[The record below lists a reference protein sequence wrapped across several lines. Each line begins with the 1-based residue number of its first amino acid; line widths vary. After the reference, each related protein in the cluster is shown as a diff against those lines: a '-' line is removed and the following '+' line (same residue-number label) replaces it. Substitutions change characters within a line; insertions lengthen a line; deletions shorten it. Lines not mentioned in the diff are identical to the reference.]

1 MENKKVDSTFAIFEI
16 LEKTNTNW
24 SVTKEPLFSSDGK
37 QTNVYGIFR
46 SDNNAHIGTVK
57 DRYTCYQNHQ
67 TVGLLHEATQAIGLN
82 ITNGGTLGDG
92 SKVYYQMGL
101 EDVFIGK
108 SNVKRNIT
116 ALNSHDGSMSIAFG
130 STNTVVVCQN
140 TFHRAYKD
148 LDKVKHTVNA
158 QEKLSVMV
166 ENLKNA
172 IDADN
177 RLIHKFKVM
186 CDHEL
191 KDELIHKVTKKI
203 FNVDLDSKLSTI
215 STKKKNQI
223 EKFSNNLMTE
233 IQLEG
238 KTLWGLFNAVTRYTN
253 YEMHSKNSDAQI
265 ESVFLG
271 SGNII
276 SNLAFNEIIS
286 YIEENTI
293 ELIPVR

>member
-1 MENKKVDSTFAIFEI
+1 MERSFEVFEI
-16 LEKTNTNW
+16 LGKTNTNW
-24 SVTKEPLFSSDGK
+24 TVNKLPLTSSCGKE
-37 QTNVYGIFR
+37 TNVYGIFR
-46 SDNNAHIGTVK
+46 SDNDEHIGTVK

-67 TVGLLHEATQAIGLN
+67 TVELLYDATKAIGLN
-82 ITNGGTLGDG
+82 ITNGGYLQNG
-92 SKVYYQMGL
+92 SKVYYQMEL
-101 EDVFIGK
+101 PDMFIGK

-158 QEKLSVMV
+158 EEKLSVMV
-166 ENLKNA
+166 ENISNA
-172 IDADN
+172 INADN
-177 RLIHKFKVM
+177 ILMRKFNEMCEFELEDEIIHT
-186 CDHEL
+186 
-191 KDELIHKVTKKI
+191 VTKRI
-203 FNVDLDSKLSTI
+203 FNVDLDSKMSAI

-253 YEMHSKNSDAQI
+253 YEMHTKDSDAQL
-265 ESVFLG
+265 ESIFLG
-271 SGNII
+271 HGNTI
-276 SNLAFNEIIS
+276 SNVAFNEIMR
-286 YIEENTI
+286 YIQEHTV
-293 ELIPVR
+293 ELIPVK